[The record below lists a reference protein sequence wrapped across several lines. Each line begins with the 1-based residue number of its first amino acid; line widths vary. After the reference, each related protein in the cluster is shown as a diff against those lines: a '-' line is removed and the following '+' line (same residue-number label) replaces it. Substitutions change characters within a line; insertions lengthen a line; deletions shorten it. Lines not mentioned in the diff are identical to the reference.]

1 MGDYDS
7 MIVVP
12 YKTLI
17 CIYPYGSKSRW
28 ALYEF
33 GVVALSLT
41 ALNLLMQ
48 RNCLPLPAQHI
59 KY

>member
-17 CIYPYGSKSRW
+17 CIIRMAAKADGH
-28 ALYEF
+28 F
-33 GVVALSLT
+33 ISLVW
-41 ALNLLMQ
+41 
-48 RNCLPLPAQHI
+48 LP
-59 KY
+59 

>member
-33 GVVALSLT
+33 GVVALSL
-41 ALNLLMQ
+41 AVLNLLIQ
-48 RNCLPLPAQHI
+48 RN
-59 KY
+59 